1 MSSFAQNTYYFLLFL
16 IAWVFAFEYLQK
28 FFKKAWHND
37 YDFESFFEPSPFP
50 LRSYFEVS
58 LLSIITALAFL
69 YIYQLNHEGTQSFK
83 KVKQII
89 QFFVEFWVDTDAFL
103 CKIGIALGS

>member
-1 MSSFAQNTYYFLLFL
+1 MTTILNPFLNPPPPCC
-16 IAWVFAFEYLQK
+16 V
-28 FFKKAWHND
+28 HT
-37 YDFESFFEPSPFP
+37 
-50 LRSYFEVS
+50 FEVS

-89 QFFVEFWVDTDAFL
+89 QFFVEF
-103 CKIGIALGS
+103 